1 MWINVDLVLKFQ
13 AVISKIFYYSFK
25 NWCIRNRRFC
35 ISLFSKITI
44 ILQGLQSLSVISN
57 LVLTDRKKAINIK
70 IMVNP
75 VKGRWEIWY
84 GTTKIQKKITY
95 GSQFICQSQNLHL
108 IWKIWLS
115 GYWDV
120 DCVENTFDH
129 QKWWLFCVFCG
140 VQPAQWDRRI
150 NFVQKRQKVVFA

>member
-1 MWINVDLVLKFQ
+1 MTFLLSQDRE
-13 AVISKIFYYSFK
+13 IS
-25 NWCIRNRRFC
+25 
-35 ISLFSKITI
+35 
-44 ILQGLQSLSVISN
+44 
-57 LVLTDRKKAINIK
+57 
-70 IMVNP
+70 
-75 VKGRWEIWY
+75 Y

-120 DCVENTFDH
+120 GCIENTFDH
-129 QKWWLFCVFCG
+129 QKWWLFSVFCG

-150 NFVQKRQKVVFA
+150 NFVQKIQKVVLHKMTYWSFWTKSTILSHCAGCTPQKTLHSHHFWWSKVFPIQPRSWYPEGQIFQIRCKF